1 MSVHV
6 QDFCVSVHVQDFCVS
21 VHVQDFCVSVHVQ
34 DFCVSV
40 EQRRQF
46 SSGGSFHPLF
56 IIAGFLN
63 ILSKVSG
70 KCARARM
77 QLAARYVKMKSW

>member
-1 MSVHV
+1 M
-6 QDFCVSVHVQDFCVS
+6 VSVVNCGFEPKTMKRYI
-21 VHVQDFCVSVHVQ
+21 
-34 DFCVSV
+34 

-46 SSGGSFHPLF
+46 SSGGSFRPLF

-70 KCARARM
+70 KCARACM
-77 QLAARYVKMKSW
+77 QLATRYVKMKSW

>member
-1 MSVHV
+1 MINNNTIIR
-6 QDFCVSVHVQDFCVS
+6 FYI
-21 VHVQDFCVSVHVQ
+21 
-34 DFCVSV
+34 

-46 SSGGSFHPLF
+46 SSGGSFRPLF

-70 KCARARM
+70 KC
-77 QLAARYVKMKSW
+77 VKIKQK

>member
-1 MSVHV
+1 MKFWKSNKVKELILLYI
-6 QDFCVSVHVQDFCVS
+6 QKYI
-21 VHVQDFCVSVHVQ
+21 
-34 DFCVSV
+34 

-46 SSGGSFHPLF
+46 SSGGSFRPLF
-56 IIAGFLN
+56 IIAGFLS

>member
-1 MSVHV
+1 MYYYLFIYLFIMYLSIYI
-6 QDFCVSVHVQDFCVS
+6 
-21 VHVQDFCVSVHVQ
+21 
-34 DFCVSV
+34 

-46 SSGGSFHPLF
+46 SSGGSFRPLF

>member
-1 MSVHV
+1 MKFWKSNKVKELILLYI
-6 QDFCVSVHVQDFCVS
+6 QKYI
-21 VHVQDFCVSVHVQ
+21 
-34 DFCVSV
+34 

-46 SSGGSFHPLF
+46 ASGGSFRPLF

>member
-1 MSVHV
+1 MNPTTLKILKHTFHCLAGF
-6 QDFCVSVHVQDFCVS
+6 DI
-21 VHVQDFCVSVHVQ
+21 
-34 DFCVSV
+34 

-46 SSGGSFHPLF
+46 SSGGSFRPLF

-70 KCARARM
+70 KCA
-77 QLAARYVKMKSW
+77 

>member
-1 MSVHV
+1 ML
-6 QDFCVSVHVQDFCVS
+6 
-21 VHVQDFCVSVHVQ
+21 
-34 DFCVSV
+34 

-46 SSGGSFHPLF
+46 SSEGSFRPLF

>member
-1 MSVHV
+1 MHIYI
-6 QDFCVSVHVQDFCVS
+6 
-21 VHVQDFCVSVHVQ
+21 
-34 DFCVSV
+34 

-46 SSGGSFHPLF
+46 SSGGSFRPLF

-70 KCARARM
+70 KCARM

>member
-1 MSVHV
+1 MHIYI
-6 QDFCVSVHVQDFCVS
+6 
-21 VHVQDFCVSVHVQ
+21 
-34 DFCVSV
+34 

-46 SSGGSFHPLF
+46 SSGGSFRPLF

-70 KCARARM
+70 KCYERM
-77 QLAARYVKMKSW
+77 TVEKWGYLF